1 MSRYVF
7 VRLLLGRLWTYG
19 CQTGQGGP
27 DGARKTPCKIEILK
41 FQMVA
46 METRK
51 FSHGPGIGRIVL
63 NFFMM
68 ELP

>member
-19 CQTGQGGP
+19 CQTWQGGLG
-27 DGARKTPCKIEILK
+27 GARKTPRENEILK

-51 FSHGPGIGRIVL
+51 FSHGPGIGPMML
-63 NFFMM
+63 NF
-68 ELP
+68 L

>member
-7 VRLLLGRLWTYG
+7 VRLLLCRLWTYE
-19 CQTGQGGP
+19 CQTWQGGP
-27 DGARKTPCKIEILK
+27 GGARKTPPENIILK

-51 FSHGPGIGRIVL
+51 FSHGPAISPIML
-63 NFFMM
+63 NF
-68 ELP
+68 L